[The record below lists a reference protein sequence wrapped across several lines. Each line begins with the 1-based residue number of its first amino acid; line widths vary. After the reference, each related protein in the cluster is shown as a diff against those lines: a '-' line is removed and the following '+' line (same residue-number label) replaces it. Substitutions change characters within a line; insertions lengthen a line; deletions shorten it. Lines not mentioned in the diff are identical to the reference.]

1 MKVVIASW
9 NPSKVKKIKRFL
21 SGVPIEITSLS
32 REIEDIEETALTFEG
47 NAALKVEAVRC
58 HFPEDIIIGED
69 SGLTIDAL
77 EGFPGVKTARFSP
90 GSDAERAQV
99 LIEMLAHVPLS
110 KSSAQ
115 FNSCV
120 IVSFPNGESAECHG
134 FMPGWISNS
143 DNAEIRGYGD
153 IFLLSNGKVL
163 SEIDD
168 SPFNH
173 QHQALFQAKQHILEW
188 LKR

>member
-1 MKVVIASW
+1 MKVIVASW
-9 NPSKVKKIKRFL
+9 NPSKVKKIKHFL
-21 SGVPIEITSLS
+21 SEVPIEITSLS
-32 REIEDIEETALTFEG
+32 GEIEDIEETALTFEG
-47 NAALKVEAVRC
+47 NAALKVEAVRS

-77 EGFPGVKTARFSP
+77 EGFPGVKTARFSS
-90 GSDAERAQV
+90 GSDADRAEV
-99 LIEMLAHVPLS
+99 LLEKLAYVPLS
-110 KSSAQ
+110 KRKAQ
-115 FNSCV
+115 FHSS
-120 IVSFPNGESAECHG
+120 ISVSFPNGESAECHG
-134 FMPGWISNS
+134 IMPGWISNR
-143 DNAEIRGYGD
+143 DNTEIQGYGD

-168 SPFNH
+168 SSFNH